1 MVVTA
6 QFRNESV
13 QQTPLAITAINAQML
28 EDRNQTHL
36 SQIAAQV
43 PSTTLLPAESA
54 FGPSMTASIRGIGQY
69 DFDPALE
76 PGVGIYVDDVYYA
89 TLTGSLLDLLDLDRV
104 EVLRGPQGTLEGMNS
119 IGGAIKLFSKK
130 PDGNDSSSVSLLYG
144 SRNHTEV
151 RASGDFTVSPDQ
163 FYVRLSG
170 VYNHQDGYLNV
181 FDFGCA
187 NPSFTAT
194 ATNGVTG
201 TYSVAPNAFLTHS
214 GSCLIG
220 QEGGTNYGAA
230 RLSMRWTP
238 NDRVEVNVS
247 GDVTQQDQENSA
259 TTLLY
264 GNLSGQRVL

>member
-1 MVVTA
+1 MSRLSLQRALVRSCPAAVLFLYVATAVAQTAPAQTPSTGADQLQEVVVTA

-119 IGGAIKLFSKK
+119 IGGAVKLFSQK
-130 PDGNDSSSVSLLYG
+130 PNGDESNMLDVLYG
-144 SRNHTEV
+144 SRNHIEA
-151 RASGDFTVSPDQ
+151 RGSSDFVVVPDQ
-163 FYVRLSG
+163 LFVR
-170 VYNHQDGYLNV
+170 
-181 FDFGCA
+181 
-187 NPSFTAT
+187 
-194 ATNGVTG
+194 
-201 TYSVAPNAFLTHS
+201 
-214 GSCLIG
+214 
-220 QEGGTNYGAA
+220 
-230 RLSMRWTP
+230 M
-238 NDRVEVNVS
+238 
-247 GDVTQQDQENSA
+247 SA
-259 TTLLY
+259 
-264 GNLSGQRVL
+264 V